1 MLKIPR
7 FNNYLEQTGSRIKE
21 HQELEGL
28 QETQYLVNKSYQ
40 VLLLIFLLVM
50 CTYFVCAPRTPQ
62 SQAEGTL
69 PVKKFN

>member
-7 FNNYLEQTGSRIKE
+7 FNNYLEQTGNRIKE

-50 CTYFVCAPRTPQ
+50 CTYFVCAGRTQ

-69 PVKKFN
+69 PVKI